1 MVATLARHSPW
12 REAVIQLAS
21 LDPALT
27 QRRHSSGTVGAAL
40 AAALA
45 GVRSI
50 ALSYGHFSSLPP
62 ALAAAS
68 SAAEPASLAAD
79 ASSQVQA
86 LALDAT
92 VRLVERLWTEWEA
105 GVGTYAVNVPLGW
118 TLRSPEIA
126 WTRMWQSQYGQV
138 SDAQVLLLTPR
149 LTMRSSTAR
158 SGGPTPLLS
167 QRARRARLICR
178 PQRSITRTCLRRRRH
193 LRSTCTLRP

>member
-1 MVATLARHSPW
+1 
-12 REAVIQLAS
+12 
-21 LDPALT
+21 
-27 QRRHSSGTVGAAL
+27 
-40 AAALA
+40 
-45 GVRSI
+45 VRSI

-118 TLRSPEIA
+118 TLRSPEIV

-138 SDAQVLLLTPR
+138 SNAQVLLLTPR
-149 LTMRSSTAR
+149 LTMRSSTAL

-167 QRARRARLICR
+167 HRRARLTCR
-178 PQRSITRTCLRRRRH
+178 LQRSITRTCLRRRRRLH
-193 LRSTCTLRP
+193 STCTLRP